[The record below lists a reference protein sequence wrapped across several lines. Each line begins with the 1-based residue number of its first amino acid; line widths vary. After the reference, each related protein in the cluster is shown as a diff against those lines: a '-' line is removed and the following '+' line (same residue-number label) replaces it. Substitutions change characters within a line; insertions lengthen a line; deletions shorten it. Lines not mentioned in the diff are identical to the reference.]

1 MFAAVG
7 RVRYKSQVPGSEKCK
22 TCMEAK
28 LECTY
33 FTTPVKR
40 RTKSHVEV
48 LESRLKESEAQVI
61 ELRAELTRAYM
72 HTTPTT
78 TSSGN
83 SDKST
88 NGQPLNGLTA
98 WLHVMRNTMAS
109 LYGPPAPPDADD
121 LLHLEFNKL
130 SLEIKKVK
138 EREHVF
144 IGKSAGVALIK
155 ATADIKSMVHTRT
168 GSKMPRPS
176 PRTHIC
182 GWRPETRKNITRR
195 TSELSFPTEP
205 LLSELIG
212 LYFTHQNIYLPL
224 LHRPTFERL
233 VAEGLHLRDGGFAA
247 TVLLVCAI
255 ASRWSMEP
263 SAVDAGAACGRE
275 WFDQVPIVEDRFFE
289 RPTLYDLQYYCLAV
303 IFLDGS
309 AASQACWTLVGI
321 GLRLA
326 EDIGLHIRKSPVP
339 SVEDELYK
347 RAFWVLLY
355 LDRVISAEMGRTCA
369 MQYDDFDIYPL
380 REVDDEHWEHPT
392 HPFQQPRGVPS
403 RVAFFNA
410 LMRLNHILG
419 FCLISLYRS
428 DRLLALF
435 SIHGPWKESAV
446 PELDSV
452 LNTWHAHIPAHL
464 RWDPTRKDQVF
475 FDQSVALH
483 CGFYHL
489 QILIHRALLRNFA
502 ATSALSSL
510 TICTTAAQA
519 CANMVDIQRRRNG
532 TAPAVINLQAVF
544 SSALILMLQVW
555 TKRRTAS
562 ALVPDQNRE
571 MVQNCMDVMLL
582 YDSRWQNAG
591 ILWNILANL
600 ACVGR
605 LLPDASDAPHS
616 TSAHNQSN
624 IEIEPVPPHVETHF
638 LLDDMYPDPTQA
650 SRELE
655 EMMKQLDDTTMAM
668 WVNAPMGLEADIW
681 ATYLDNLGDIT
692 RGFDMAEEDTG
703 TNGH

>member
-1 MFAAVG
+1 MNHETLIYPIPAHGFSSILRCGFNGHHQGPMSINQYHG
-7 RVRYKSQVPGSEKCK
+7 RNLQGKKPGTKLPCDVCRRRKSYKSQIPGSEKCK
-22 TCMEAK
+22 TCIEAK

-72 HTTPTT
+72 HTT
-78 TSSGN
+78 SY
-83 SDKST
+83 DYIF
-88 NGQPLNGLTA
+88 GQPLNGLTA

-109 LYGPPAPPDADD
+109 LYGPPAPPDADE
-121 LLHLEFNKL
+121 LLHFEFNKL

-144 IGKSAGVALIK
+144 IGKSAGVDLIK
-155 ATADIKSMVHTRT
+155 TTADIKSMVHTRT

-212 LYFTHQNIYLPL
+212 PYFTHQNIYLPL

-233 VAEGLHLRDGGFAA
+233 VAEGLHLRQESFDSPEMA
-247 TVLLVCAI
+247 VLQRQFCL
-255 ASRWSMEP
+255 WSMEP

-369 MQYDDFDIYPL
+369 MQYDDFDIHPL

-410 LMRLNHILG
+410 LMHLNHILG
-419 FCLISLYRS
+419 VCLISLYRS
-428 DRLLALF
+428 DRMLALF
-435 SIHGPWKESAV
+435 SIHGPWKESTV
-446 PELDSV
+446 PELNSV
-452 LNTWHAHIPAHL
+452 LNTWHAHIPDHL
-464 RWDPTRKDQVF
+464 QWDPTWKDQ
-475 FDQSVALH
+475 
-483 CGFYHL
+483 
-489 QILIHRALLRNFA
+489 
-502 ATSALSSL
+502 
-510 TICTTAAQA
+510 AQV
-519 CANMVDIQRRRNG
+519 CRIPV
-532 TAPAVINLQAVF
+532 
-544 SSALILMLQVW
+544 
-555 TKRRTAS
+555 
-562 ALVPDQNRE
+562 
-571 MVQNCMDVMLL
+571 
-582 YDSRWQNAG
+582 G
-591 ILWNILANL
+591 I
-600 ACVGR
+600 CVGR
-605 LLPDASDAPHS
+605 PRRPLPIHLPRLVYVFRP
-616 TSAHNQSN
+616 
-624 IEIEPVPPHVETHF
+624 E
-638 LLDDMYPDPTQA
+638 
-650 SRELE
+650 
-655 EMMKQLDDTTMAM
+655 
-668 WVNAPMGLEADIW
+668 
-681 ATYLDNLGDIT
+681 
-692 RGFDMAEEDTG
+692 
-703 TNGH
+703 